1 MRHSLKSVAK
11 LAGVST
17 ATVSLSLRGD
27 SRVADK
33 TRERVVTLAAE
44 LDYVPNNL
52 GRALQ
57 AARSSLVGFLIP
69 TMSHSYFN
77 EILEGCGA
85 YASERDYGVLVAM
98 PSGELSEHSKALR
111 MFQEKR
117 VDGVIL
123 ATHHPESFPEI
134 QRMRSRGM
142 PVVFASSGPGS
153 EIAPLVKNDD
163 MMTGRIAAEHLLN
176 QNHSNI
182 AYCYA
187 ANSGHERFS
196 GALDA
201 CLDAGAI
208 CRRFESENELLAAFD
223 GPNPPTAV
231 IAYSDDM
238 AIGVV
243 EALRGMGLAVPEDVS
258 IVGVDDSPVAS
269 LPAYDLTSVA
279 PRKREIGR
287 LALELVFK
295 ELAGDATK
303 SHLLSPD
310 LIIRSSTG
318 PNL

>member
-11 LAGVST
+11 LAGVSP

-33 TRERVVTLAAE
+33 TRERVLTLAAE
-44 LDYVPNNL
+44 LNYVPSNL

-85 YASERDYGVLVAM
+85 YASERNYGVLVAM
-98 PSGELSEHSKALR
+98 PSGDSAEHSKALR

-117 VDGVIL
+117 VDGVIM
-123 ATHHPESFPEI
+123 ATHHPESFTEI

-163 MMTGRIAAEHLLN
+163 VMTGRIAAEHLLAL
-176 QNHSNI
+176 NHSNI

-187 ANSGHERFS
+187 ATSGHERFS
-196 GALDA
+196 GAFDA
-201 CLDAGAI
+201 CLDAGAT
-208 CRRFESENELLAAFD
+208 CRRCANEKEFVTSFESAT
-223 GPNPPTAV
+223 PPTAV
-231 IAYSDDM
+231 IAYSDDI

-243 EALRGMGLAVPEDVS
+243 EALKTINLSVPRDVS
-258 IVGVDDSPVAS
+258 VVGVDDSPAAS
-269 LPAYDLTSVA
+269 LPAYDLTTVA

-287 LALELVFK
+287 LALELIFQ
-295 ELAGDATK
+295 ELSGESAN
-303 SHLLSPD
+303 SHLLPPD
-310 LIIRSSTG
+310 LIVRSSTAL
-318 PNL
+318 NK